1 MTYKEFYN
9 AIIENNITD
18 ETINFAKE
26 KLVALEEKNAERRA
40 KSKSGA
46 EEVVNKVLEVLNN
59 GKTLTAAQIAVEIDD
74 GISTNKI
81 VGACRRL
88 EADGLITV
96 EKVKGRSGKV
106 NGYTRKE
113 IE

>member
-9 AIIENNITD
+9 AVIENNITD

-26 KLVALEEKNAERRA
+26 KLVTLEEKNAQRRA
-40 KSKSGA
+40 RSKSSA
-46 EEVVNKVLEVLNN
+46 EEVVNKVLEILNN
-59 GKTLTAAQIAVEIDD
+59 GETLTAAQIAEKIEDD
-74 GISTNKI
+74 ITISKI

-96 EKVKGRSGKV
+96 EKIKGKSSKV
-106 NGYTRKE
+106 NGYTKKKVK
-113 IE
+113 